1 MARREDCIEYLQA
14 LVREVRAEKLK
25 SQEVLRRDGL
35 SLLADAC
42 RSIILHSNYDRIRE
56 ALEVAI
62 VLVRDIGP
70 EELPDIQEGD

>member
-14 LVREVRAEKLK
+14 LVREVRAEKRL

-42 RSIILHSNYDRIRE
+42 GSIVLHSNYDRIRE
-56 ALEVAI
+56 ALEATI

-70 EELPDIQEGD
+70 KELPDTQEGD